1 MVLDLSAALHKSLG
15 VFSSSFKI
23 ESYVVEDGKIIIIII
38 ITVFFERINFSQ
50 RGDVYDVSFLVL
62 YYSSSKPFDTSL
74 STLLSRF

>member
-38 ITVFFERINFSQ
+38 TVFFERINFSQ
-50 RGDVYDVSFLVL
+50 RGDDYDVSFLVL
-62 YYSSSKPFDTSL
+62 YYSRSKPFDTSL

>member
-38 ITVFFERINFSQ
+38 TVFFERINFSQ
-50 RGDVYDVSFLVL
+50 RGDDYDVSFLVL

>member
-23 ESYVVEDGKIIIIII
+23 ESYVVEDGKIIII
-38 ITVFFERINFSQ
+38 TVFFERINFSQ
-50 RGDVYDVSFLVL
+50 RGDDYDVSFLVL
-62 YYSSSKPFDTSL
+62 YYSRSKPFDTSL

>member
-1 MVLDLSAALHKSLG
+1 MLDLSAALHKSLG

-38 ITVFFERINFSQ
+38 TVFFERINFSQ
-50 RGDVYDVSFLVL
+50 RGDDYDFSFLVL

>member
-23 ESYVVEDGKIIIIII
+23 ESYVVEDGKIIII
-38 ITVFFERINFSQ
+38 TVFFERINFSQ
-50 RGDVYDVSFLVL
+50 RGDDYDVSFLVL

>member
-1 MVLDLSAALHKSLG
+1 MLDLSAALHKSLG

-38 ITVFFERINFSQ
+38 TVFFERINFSQ
-50 RGDVYDVSFLVL
+50 RGDDYDVSFLVL
-62 YYSSSKPFDTSL
+62 CYSSSKPFDTSL